1 MSYLPQTVPGPKI
14 DEVNAP
20 FWDKCNS
27 QHLCFQQCTDCQHL
41 VHPPLPVCPACQS
54 VNRTWKKAPLRGRVY
69 SFTWVH
75 TAAHNSV
82 SESLP
87 YNVVLID
94 FPQMLGVRLVSN
106 VINALQNNLTIGDEV
121 ELIWE
126 CVEHDQ
132 KIPRFKKI

>member
-1 MSYLPQTVPGPKI
+1 MNYLPQTVPGPKI

-27 QHLCFQQCTDCQHL
+27 QHLCFQQCLDCQHL
-41 VHPPLPVCPACQS
+41 VHPPIPVCPACQS
-54 VNRTWKKAPLRGRVY
+54 VNRTWKEAPLLGRVY
-69 SFTWVH
+69 SFTWAH

-82 SESLP
+82 AENFP

-94 FPQMLGVRLVSN
+94 FPQMPGVRLVSN
-106 VINALQNNLTIGDEV
+106 VINSLPNDLTIGDEV
-121 ELIWE
+121 ELVWE
-126 CVEHDQ
+126 LGEHDQ